1 MQRKWHRRVRGWERP
16 LRALDIP
23 GRGHTPRGGER
34 MEKGTYA
41 GKIGNGGTQ
50 HVKAIFTPEKAK
62 KGTVKTGSDLRVKG
76 GK

>member
-1 MQRKWHRRVRGWERP
+1 MYP
-16 LRALDIP
+16 LTLDIP
-23 GRGHTPRGGER
+23 EGGHDTPRGGER
-34 MEKGTYA
+34 MAKGTYA

-50 HVKAIFTPEKAK
+50 HVKAIYTPDKAK

>member
-1 MQRKWHRRVRGWERP
+1 MRGWGRP

-23 GRGHTPRGGER
+23 EGGHNTPRGGER
-34 MEKGTYA
+34 MAKGTYA

-50 HVKAIFTPEKAK
+50 HVKAIFTPDKAK

>member
-1 MQRKWHRRVRGWERP
+1 M
-16 LRALDIP
+16 A
-23 GRGHTPRGGER
+23 
-34 MEKGTYA
+34 KGTYA

-50 HVKAIFTPEKAK
+50 HVKAICTPDKAK

>member
-1 MQRKWHRRVRGWERP
+1 MYP
-16 LRALDIP
+16 LTLDIP
-23 GRGHTPRGGER
+23 ERGRNTPRGGER
-34 MEKGTYA
+34 MKGTYA

-50 HVKAIFTPEKAK
+50 HVKAIHTTDKAK

>member
-1 MQRKWHRRVRGWERP
+1 MSKNNG
-16 LRALDIP
+16 
-23 GRGHTPRGGER
+23 
-34 MEKGTYA
+34 YA

-50 HVKAIFTPEKAK
+50 HVKAIFAPDKAK